1 MLDEAGVVKRVV
13 DIRGGEGRR
22 QLIAVPEFGGLR
34 ETIMKHFHDS
44 PLSGHLGFDRC
55 LDRIQRHYW
64 WLNMKGSV
72 SNFVSSCR
80 HCATRKVIRH
90 KKGIPLMHQETP
102 GSPMQSIAMDILGP
116 LPVTKR
122 NNRYVIVFTDRFS
135 RFVEVE
141 ALVDQETATVAEAF
155 IKCILLR
162 HGAPRVLLS
171 DRGSNF
177 LSSLMKE
184 IYKRLSID
192 KRQTTSY
199 HPAANG
205 LVERFNS
212 TLLNIISM
220 YVNSTQKNWDELL
233 PFAAFSYNTS
243 RHSTTKLSPFY
254 VLHGRHPTL
263 PIDIIMSRPDS
274 VYNNQHDYTNE
285 LCRKLRVAYSTVNEE
300 MKKVMQRYEKLNA
313 KLTSRVSFEVGDKV
327 YKRTVPK
334 PNVNRKLFHPFDG
347 PFIVSEKRNE
357 LLYKIHREG
366 DDPSKG
372 EMVNV
377 EKLKPFVERKHSHDV
392 STEPFTIDNQP
403 DASNLSSQ
411 QGENNTTDEFRP
423 LLFSHGD
430 VVWLLSR
437 RSNRNNAPVHK
448 EGPFEVL
455 LKSSRNGKYHIKELS
470 QPKHRLTY
478 RLRDYS
484 NIPTDR
490 LQLCTEAEFKQ
501 LQKDL

>member
-1 MLDEAGVVKRVV
+1 
-13 DIRGGEGRR
+13 
-22 QLIAVPEFGGLR
+22 
-34 ETIMKHFHDS
+34 
-44 PLSGHLGFDRC
+44 
-55 LDRIQRHYW
+55 
-64 WLNMKGSV
+64 
-72 SNFVSSCR
+72 
-80 HCATRKVIRH
+80 
-90 KKGIPLMHQETP
+90 
-102 GSPMQSIAMDILGP
+102 
-116 LPVTKR
+116 
-122 NNRYVIVFTDRFS
+122 
-135 RFVEVE
+135 
-141 ALVDQETATVAEAF
+141 
-155 IKCILLR
+155 
-162 HGAPRVLLS
+162 
-171 DRGSNF
+171 
-177 LSSLMKE
+177 
-184 IYKRLSID
+184 
-192 KRQTTSY
+192 
-199 HPAANG
+199 
-205 LVERFNS
+205 
-212 TLLNIISM
+212 
-220 YVNSTQKNWDELL
+220 
-233 PFAAFSYNTS
+233 
-243 RHSTTKLSPFY
+243 
-254 VLHGRHPTL
+254 
-263 PIDIIMSRPDS
+263 
-274 VYNNQHDYTNE
+274 
-285 LCRKLRVAYSTVNEE
+285 

-411 QGENNTTDEFRP
+411 QGEINTTDESQP